1 MNSGSFLRGFIL
13 TLLPVLLWVDDAQ
26 AYIDPGTGGLLIQS
40 LIAAFVG
47 GFFLIK
53 GYLNKL
59 KTIFNKITKILK
71 MKKE

>member
-40 LIAAFVG
+40 LVAALVG

-53 GYLNKL
+53 VYWNKL
-59 KTIFNKITKILK
+59 KTTCNKIKKTLK
-71 MKKE
+71 MEKE